1 MWAHFHDAATASAT
15 ATTTASTTT
24 AICTHSHHPR
34 QQYQA

>member
-24 AICTHSHHPR
+24 AICTHSHHLR